1 MSNSKQKPI
10 YRAKFCRIIGTD
22 EAGKDQLGKGVEIG
36 AVWARRE
43 AEKGAILKLD
53 IVPQDFASGVLFLD
67 PVTAED
73 RGFA

>member
-1 MSNSKQKPI
+1 MSNAKQKPI
-10 YRAKFCRIIGTD
+10 YRAKFCRVIGKD
-22 EAGKDQLGKGVEIG
+22 EAGKDQLGRAIEIG

-43 AEKGAILKLD
+43 AAKGAILKLD
-53 IVPQDFASGVLFLD
+53 IVPQDLSGGVLFLD

>member
-1 MSNSKQKPI
+1 MSTTKQRPI
-10 YRAKFCRIIGTD
+10 YRLKFCRVIGTD
-22 EAGKDQLGKGVEIG
+22 EAGKDKLTRAVEIG

-43 AEKGAILKLD
+43 EGKGAIAKFD
-53 IVPQDFASGVLFLD
+53 VVPQDLSGGVLFLD